1 MAKVQKERK
10 VTIRHIMADG
20 TVRDSIE
27 GFVIPYEQCPEAYH
41 IIHRLN
47 MRLAEE
53 REAERCI
60 LPMTQ

>member
-1 MAKVQKERK
+1 MAKVQEERK

-20 TVRDSIE
+20 TERDSIE

-47 MRLAEE
+47 RRLAEE
-53 REAERCI
+53 RERKKNEL
-60 LPMTQ
+60 LPN